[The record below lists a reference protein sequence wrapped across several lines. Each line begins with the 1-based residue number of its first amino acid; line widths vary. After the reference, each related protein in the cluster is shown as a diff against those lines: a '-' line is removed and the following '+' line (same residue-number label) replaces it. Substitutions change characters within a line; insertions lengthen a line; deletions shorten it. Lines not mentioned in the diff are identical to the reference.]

1 MKKTDKIAVFKTEIN
16 YVRDNALREDLKVL
30 IGLLPDYFF
39 EVPAS
44 STGKYHPAFSL
55 GDGGLVR
62 HTKAAVRI
70 ANELLNNNTVGSK
83 FSLHDKDLI
92 IIALTLHDG
101 VKSGMEHSQY
111 TKFDHPLLA
120 SKLIMEN
127 KGKVS
132 MEVDDLRK
140 VCSMIESHM
149 GEWTYDNYHKKEVLP
164 KPRTAEQRFVH
175 MCDFL
180 ASRKFLD
187 IKFLDNEIA
196 E

>member
-1 MKKTDKIAVFKTEIN
+1 MRKLEKFKVEIN
-16 YVRDNALREDLKVL
+16 YVKDTERRKDLKKL

-44 STGKYHPAFSL
+44 STGKYHPGFAL

-62 HTKAAVRI
+62 HTKVAVRI
-70 ANELLNNNTVGSK
+70 AYELLNNNTVGAK
-83 FSLHDKDLI
+83 FADKDKDLI
-92 IIALTLHDG
+92 IMALILHDG
-101 VKSGMEHSQY
+101 VKSGMEHSKY
-111 TKFDHPLLA
+111 TKFDHPLLV

-127 KGKVS
+127 KAKVS
-132 MEVDDLRK
+132 LDIDDLRK
-140 VCSMIESHM
+140 LCSMIESHM
-149 GEWTYDNYHKKEVLP
+149 GEWTFDSYQQKEVLP

-187 IKFLDNEIA
+187 VKFEDNNIVD
-196 E
+196 

>member
-16 YVRDNALREDLKVL
+16 YVKDSNLREDLKVL

-101 VKSGMEHSQY
+101 VKSGMEHSRY

-127 KGKVS
+127 KDKVS
-132 MEVDDLRK
+132 MDVDDLRK

-187 IKFLDNEIA
+187 IKFLDNEIV

>member
-187 IKFLDNEIA
+187 IKFLDNEIV